1 LKRKINDRLLERKEK
16 DNGSCALLLDGA
28 RRVGK
33 SYILI
38 DFANLPGEVR
48 EVFEN
53 DLNDFDLFFNKL
65 SAYYRKILYKR
76 ESLII
81 FDEVQR
87 YPKARELIK
96 YLVADGRYDYLET
109 GSLISLRMNVEDI
122 VIPSEEEHVEK
133 L

>member
-1 LKRKINDRLLERKEK
+1 MSIIVFVEGGNFLKRKIYDRLLEWKEK
-16 DNGSCALLLDGA
+16 DNGNCALLLDGA

-33 SYILI
+33 SYIAEQFGKNEYKSYILI
-38 DFANLPGEVR
+38 DFAHLPKEVR

-81 FDEVQR
+81 
-87 YPKARELIK
+87 
-96 YLVADGRYDYLET
+96 
-109 GSLISLRMNVEDI
+109 
-122 VIPSEEEHVEK
+122 H
-133 L
+133 

>member
-1 LKRKINDRLLERKEK
+1 MKRKINDRLLERKEK